1 MVNVMANWAVVPEF
15 NPTTTFAQ
23 GAREI
28 VAWYDADPAR
38 RVVDPTLDAT
48 LDELVARHQA

>member
-1 MVNVMANWAVVPEF
+1 VPDF
-15 NPTTTFAQ
+15 VATAPFAR

-38 RVVDPTLDAT
+38 REVDPAVDA
-48 LDELVARHQA
+48 LIDRLVSAVS